1 MGSSSVPNLPLA
13 TLIFFLLGISP
24 LAAGSPDLTN
34 MGILLG
40 HNRDTIKFIDNCIS
54 NLPQTR
60 EGEKAEIFTREMREL
75 YLKALDHDYY
85 AQIWYLQGDYSRSYR
100 DVRKSQLALVE
111 IHRRIL
117 VNYIDDSWVLLEI
130 TAPLVVRTRDRG
142 ARHLLRL
149 GYRDLESSRL
159 FFNRG
164 FNIRRELFSNKIQHY
179 QDGIKR
185 IRRARRYALLALIEA
200 RLPHSEK
207 PQFQVVTLDD
217 VKNKREERLFKP
229 SDYER
234 VLNMLVNLMGR
245 RLVPR
250 TITRRLP
257 RDISMIG
264 ESREVHLDLLEVHQ
278 DNYNRLVAD
287 RTSAWGELVS
297 KIKVSQFNLKR
308 VLPKRNSKN
317 RYYIPR
323 EDSGP
328 DKKAEQSKK
337 SPSEPTKK
345 PAGQPTDKPKA
356 ESKTKPALQPSPAP
370 SGKQPV
376 KPAKKS
382 NP

>member
-1 MGSSSVPNLPLA
+1 M
-13 TLIFFLLGISP
+13 
-24 LAAGSPDLTN
+24 AGSPDLTN

-40 HNRDTIKFIDNCIS
+40 YNRDTIKFIDNCIS
-54 NLPQTR
+54 NLPQPR
-60 EGEKAEIFTREMREL
+60 EGGKAEVFTREMREL

-85 AQIWYLQGDYSRSYR
+85 AQIWYLQGNYSRSYR
-100 DVRKSQLALVE
+100 DVRKSQEALVE
-111 IHRRIL
+111 IHRRML
-117 VNYIDDSWVLLEI
+117 VHYIDDSWVLLEI

-164 FNIRRELFSNKIQHY
+164 FNIRRELYSNKLQHY

-217 VKNKREERLFKP
+217 VKNKKEERLFKS

-245 RLVPR
+245 HMVPR
-250 TITRRLP
+250 EVTKQLP

-287 RTSAWGELVS
+287 RTSAWNELIS
-297 KIKVSQFNLKR
+297 KIKVSQFNMKR

-317 RYYIPR
+317 RYFIPR
-323 EDSGP
+323 GESGP
-328 DKKAEQSKK
+328 EKMREEPRKPVSEDKQ
-337 SPSEPTKK
+337 
-345 PAGQPTDKPKA
+345 
-356 ESKTKPALQPSPAP
+356 
-370 SGKQPV
+370 
-376 KPAKKS
+376 PAKKTEPPKKS
-382 NP
+382 GPATKPKGGSGPKTSP